1 MKVKIFLEE
10 ETCRRLE
17 PLKDRGE
24 NIDTV
29 INRIIDYIGF
39 HLPEFKNSGS

>member
-24 NIDTV
+24 SFDTV
-29 INRIIDYIGF
+29 INRILDYIEF
-39 HLPEFKNSGS
+39 HPEYWNRES